1 MPPGRILTP
10 TSTRLTPTEGAAAA
24 AAGWTFPFSVDFAAL
39 PNANWK
45 PTPPTEL
52 DGVPVSIAAATYP
65 WTSLDVVNGTGLVGV
80 VTGATGAVSI
90 VATLADIATAKLG
103 RAVDEYDLFAV
114 EMEIPAGQQP
124 WSAAWTQIVCLL
136 GGQGVG
142 APTGAG
148 HLGKSDGG
156 GTTNTTRFNTNAL
169 TESWNTTTE
178 RSISVQMLD
187 PYTIQCFC
195 SAGDLPDDD
204 VLRDLDFSGA
214 RLNASISGE
223 EFSLLNG
230 GKLVGQ
236 KALFPTNPGM
246 VASWGMIH
254 DQAGTDTM
262 TLRKIRVAHRRPA
275 TAPTL

>member
-1 MPPGRILTP
+1 MASGRILTP
-10 TSTRLTPTEGAAAA
+10 TQGAAAA
-24 AAGWTFPFSVDFAAL
+24 SGVSEWTFPFSVDFAAL
-39 PNANWK
+39 PDANWK

-52 DGVPVSIAAATYP
+52 DGVPVAAIINPLYL

-80 VTGATGAVSI
+80 VTGASGAFGI
-90 VATLADIATAKLG
+90 TATLADIAVAKLG

-124 WSAAWTQIVCLL
+124 WASNWTQIQCFL
-136 GGQGVG
+136 GGNTV
-142 APTGAG
+142 TGAQYG
-148 HLGKSDGG
+148 QAHLGKSDGG
-156 GTTNTTRFNTNAL
+156 GATNTVRFNTNAL
-169 TESWNTTTE
+169 SEAWNTTTE
-178 RSISVQMLD
+178 RSVSIQMVD

-195 SAGDLPDDD
+195 SAGALPDDT

-246 VASWGMIH
+246 IASWGITH
-254 DQAGTDTM
+254 DVVGTDTM

-275 TAPTL
+275 GAPTP